1 MSNLVITVAAT
12 RVAVLGPVGVP
23 SNAKP
28 GKKRAAR
35 DSNLMRC
42 YRCAHKATLDLQKSI
57 HIYSCKSLICGCFLE
72 KKKFSWIF

>member
-12 RVAVLGPVGVP
+12 RVAVLALVGVL

-35 DSNLMRC
+35 DSNLLCC
-42 YRCAHKATLDLQKSI
+42 YRCAHKVTLDLQKSI
-57 HIYSCKSLICGCFLE
+57 HIYSCKSLIYRCFLE
-72 KKKFSWIF
+72 KKKFS